1 MKTEQKG
8 KGFEPITIILET
20 EDEAKVL
27 FTLLA
32 EQTISRGKELL
43 KEHEIVLSKS
53 LGASYDV
60 GYYMYNSFVEV
71 YDPTVKH

>member
-43 KEHEIVLSKS
+43 KEHEIVLSKPLS
-53 LGASYDV
+53 AIYDV
-60 GYYMYNSFVEV
+60 GYRMYSSFVEV